1 MKLKFILAILLLC
14 FLNRSF
20 GQKIYD
26 VEPEVRDKSVF
37 VNNTALEMIDKGD
50 YELAAKILERVV
62 ETDPSFHPAYLN
74 FYRSGGQL
82 PQWQAKVEKV
92 LRLGLA
98 VFEEDDEMAYYLGNL
113 LQRQQKYDKAIEAY
127 SDAIR
132 YSKVNGED
140 FPLVWAYYFNRGN
153 CFLKTNKHKEA
164 IPDYNNALRLSPENA
179 DVLTN
184 RGFCLYKTGKTPE
197 ACKDWQ
203 RALKLGNKV
212 TEKYLQQYC
221 K

>member
-1 MKLKFILAILLLC
+1 MKRYLSFFKL
-14 FLNRSF
+14 FLMITGVVH

-26 VEPEVRDKSVF
+26 LAPDVREKSVF
-37 VNNTALEMIDKGD
+37 VNNTALEMISKGD
-50 YELAAKILERVV
+50 YEMAAKILERVID
-62 ETDPSFHPAYLN
+62 TDPSFHPAYLN

-82 PQWQAKVEKV
+82 PLWHSKVESV

-113 LQRQQKYDKAIEAY
+113 LQRQEKYDLAIEAY

-132 YSKVNGED
+132 YSKINGED

-153 CFLKTNKHKEA
+153 CYLKNNQHKMA
-164 IPDYNNALRLSPENA
+164 IPDYNEALRLSPDNA

-184 RGFCLYKTGKTPE
+184 RGFCLYKTGRNSD
-197 ACKDWQ
+197 ACRDLQK
-203 RALKLGNKV
+203 ALRLGNKANQR
-212 TEKYLQQYC
+212 YLDQYC